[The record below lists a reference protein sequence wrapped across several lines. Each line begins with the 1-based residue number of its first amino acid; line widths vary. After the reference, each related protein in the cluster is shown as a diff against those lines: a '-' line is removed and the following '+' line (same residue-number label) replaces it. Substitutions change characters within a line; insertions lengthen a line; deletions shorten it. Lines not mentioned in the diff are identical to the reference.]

1 MDLFQLETFLV
12 VVRERSF
19 SLAASKLHRTQPAVS
34 QTIRKLEDELGQ
46 RLFDRSSRDGTLTYV
61 GRVLEK
67 YASRLITLRDE
78 ASRAISEVQQLQA
91 GALTI
96 AANELTSVYLVHVLN
111 EFRRLCSGV
120 TVVIQRSLASE
131 VPEAVLNHKVDLG
144 VISFLPEQ
152 PNVSSVVVYLDE
164 LMLVTPPNHPLATSS
179 EVSLR
184 QLGAESFIAPSVPSP
199 SRERVTVAFRRQDT
213 PLHIVVELPT
223 LEAIKRFVM
232 MGNGVTLVPASC
244 VEVEVARG
252 ELVRIPVKELRFERK
267 LRIVYRKGGEL
278 SPGAQAFLRVA
289 ESVAKT
295 RKDHYTYQVER

>member
-12 VVRERSF
+12 VERERSF

-34 QTIRKLEDELGQ
+34 QTIRKLEDELGE
-46 RLFDRSSRDGTLTYV
+46 RLFDRSSRDGTLTSV

-67 YASRLITLRDE
+67 YASRLITLRNE
-78 ASRAISEVQQLQA
+78 AQKAINAVQQLQE
-91 GALTI
+91 GGLTI
-96 AANELTSVYLVHVLN
+96 AANESTSFYLVHALN
-111 EFRRLCSGV
+111 EFRRLCSGI
-120 TVVIQRSLASE
+120 TVVILRSLASG
-131 VPEAVLNHKVDLG
+131 VPEAVLNHEVDLG

-152 PNVSSVVVYLDE
+152 PRVSSVVVYLDE
-164 LMLVTPPNHPLATSS
+164 LMLVTPPNHPLATAS

-199 SRERVTVAFRRQDT
+199 SRERVTVAFRRHNT

-244 VEVEVARG
+244 VEEEIGKG

-278 SPGAQAFLRVA
+278 SPSAQAFLRVA
-289 ESVAKT
+289 ESLAKT